1 MHEAMAVRAVPWSRC
16 CGGKHF
22 SGRDLVESG
31 AAERQH
37 PGSSAVGE
45 PAEVADAG
53 KATRQDM
60 LDETA
65 QELFGSKGHGALF
78 TAMGVI
84 LPAEAD
90 LGSRD
95 GKQPVVGDGNAMR

>member
-22 SGRDLVESG
+22 SGRDLVEPG

-53 KATRQDM
+53 KASRQDM
-60 LDETA
+60 LHETA
-65 QELFGSKGHGALF
+65 QELFGSKCHGALF
-78 TAMGVI
+78 AAVGIV
-84 LPAEAD
+84 LPAKMD
-90 LGSRD
+90 LGSGD
-95 GKQPVVGDGNAMR
+95 GKQPVVGDGNAM